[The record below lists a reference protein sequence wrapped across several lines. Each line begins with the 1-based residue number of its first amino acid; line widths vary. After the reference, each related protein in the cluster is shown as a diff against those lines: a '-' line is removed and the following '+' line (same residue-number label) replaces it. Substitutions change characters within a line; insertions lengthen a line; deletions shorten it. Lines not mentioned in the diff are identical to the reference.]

1 MMAYKVCVAG
11 LGYVGLPL
19 AVLAVSKG
27 NTVSGF
33 DIDQEKINKLQR
45 GECPFTDKDLSS
57 LLKSWSGKIT
67 FSVRDDSLNGA
78 EVIIICVPTPVD
90 KNNKPDLAALKAVS
104 ATVAKNLEKG
114 QLIVVESTIF
124 PGTME
129 EIVLPILEE
138 GGFVVGRDFYL
149 AHCPERIDPGNKTYT
164 LPIIPR
170 IVGGITEACTEKALE
185 FYSLLLTAPITKLSS
200 IKAVETTKIV
210 ENTFRDVNIAL
221 VNELA
226 RSFDVMGIDITEVL
240 RGASTKPFAFLPHY
254 PGCGVGGHCIPVDPY
269 YLIER
274 SRQSGFEHKF
284 LSLARII
291 NKEMPHYTVQRA
303 IEGLKTAGVR
313 LKDAKIAVL
322 GLAYKQGVSDTRE
335 SPVFDII
342 KELEKLELA
351 FTVYDPYVLE
361 KSDAA
366 QLPGAL
372 VGKNCIILATAHPE
386 FKELTPELLKK
397 QQIKVVIDGRNFLD
411 KAGIEKEGIIYRGIG
426 R

>member
-11 LGYVGLPL
+11 LGYVRLPL

-27 NTVSGF
+27 NIVSGF

-78 EVIIICVPTPVD
+78 EVIIICVPAPVD

-170 IVGGITEACTEKALE
+170 IVGGLLRRAQKKRWSFTL
-185 FYSLLLTAPITKLSS
+185 YS
-200 IKAVETTKIV
+200 
-210 ENTFRDVNIAL
+210 
-221 VNELA
+221 
-226 RSFDVMGIDITEVL
+226 
-240 RGASTKPFAFLPHY
+240 
-254 PGCGVGGHCIPVDPY
+254 
-269 YLIER
+269 
-274 SRQSGFEHKF
+274 
-284 LSLARII
+284 
-291 NKEMPHYTVQRA
+291 
-303 IEGLKTAGVR
+303 
-313 LKDAKIAVL
+313 
-322 GLAYKQGVSDTRE
+322 
-335 SPVFDII
+335 
-342 KELEKLELA
+342 
-351 FTVYDPYVLE
+351 
-361 KSDAA
+361 
-366 QLPGAL
+366 
-372 VGKNCIILATAHPE
+372 
-386 FKELTPELLKK
+386 
-397 QQIKVVIDGRNFLD
+397 
-411 KAGIEKEGIIYRGIG
+411 
-426 R
+426 